1 MKFKNIANNI
11 LTPNKPKNQII
22 NNKLNNE
29 FNITMN
35 EKGFGIDDNNGKND
49 LYKAYISS
57 NIKMNNRAKSVDKT
71 YPQSKRLNTEP
82 YKENIS
88 N

>member
-35 EKGFGIDDNNGKND
+35 EKGFGIDDTNGKND